1 MRRKMIL
8 NPIIV
13 AKVYMLKHW
22 RVFMALK
29 IKLKPLSTNFA
40 VEINYLNGANSSP
53 RGRFVI
59 ISYQRVV
66 ATRVTKSNYVAQTVK
81 C

>member
-1 MRRKMIL
+1 
-8 NPIIV
+8 
-13 AKVYMLKHW
+13 
-22 RVFMALK
+22 MALK